1 LRTLTAILRLFS
13 AGCTSV
19 KGKIWVIYRKFSGKL
34 PVNLPVIYGNGNIPN
49 FTGNFRTL
57 VILQR
62 IYKAKLSTHRIV
74 PVRTE
79 IKALQLNGLN
89 ANSFASVKL

>member
-1 LRTLTAILRLFS
+1 LIWKLKRQSGLLTYVNSYSETFS

-34 PVNLPVIYGNGNIPN
+34 PVIYGNGNIPN

-57 VILQR
+57 LLR
-62 IYKAKLSTHRIV
+62 RTV
-74 PVRTE
+74 PTAGTTTWCTTVHC
-79 IKALQLNGLN
+79 I
-89 ANSFASVKL
+89 